1 MSPRSIPTVHRRY
14 APGLTGILSLAALV
28 TPMLGQNSA
37 SISNCDHVITTRDA
51 ARCIGSERPN
61 APIPVLDPK
70 HTYSLPEL
78 IDITEMA
85 SPEGRIAWATAKRS
99 LERTGIDRALYL
111 PILTLVAQ
119 GSDARVIVPF
129 PEPIAPRGYVIVE
142 EPLASEQLQLE
153 YDLLDFGRGPK
164 LDGSKALEIASTL
177 RLGRIHQTLAYAT
190 ATQFYRTQS
199 AIGQLAAANVILQT
213 AETLLSNAQSQYDNG
228 RATIPDLQNAQAGA
242 AEARYNLASAEGEVQ
257 KAKLAL
263 TEAIGVEPS
272 AEIQIVEQKDS
283 DLPGSFDTSIEELI
297 HNAWK
302 ARPDLL
308 ARAAELRSAHDAYR
322 TARAAYLPSASF
334 DATGGQTNAW
344 PTADYGVVGP
354 AGVATWSVEAKLK
367 WEIFN
372 GARKH
377 ELESTLAEQKA
388 AGEEQ
393 RATQDTVSREVWE
406 AYVDYHTALEQQRSS
421 QSFLSSAQI
430 SYDSSLD
437 AYKYG
442 VRSLVDVVE
451 SERQLAQARLA
462 VVRSQAQ
469 LMQSAAALSYATG
482 ALLQGNPTLPGV
494 HP

>member
-1 MSPRSIPTVHRRY
+1 MSFPFISRVF
-14 APGLTGILSLAALV
+14 PGLVIALSLAGLA
-28 TPMLGQNSA
+28 TPLHGEGDCSA
-37 SISNCDHVITTRDA
+37 IITPKDA
-51 ARCIGSERPN
+51 ARCIGSVRPN

-70 HTYSLPEL
+70 HTYTLAEL

-85 SPEGRIAWATAKRS
+85 SPEGRIAWATAKRA

-111 PILTLVAQ
+111 PILSFVAQ
-119 GSDARVIVPF
+119 GSEARTIVPF
-129 PEPIAPRGYVIVE
+129 PEPIAPRGYVTVG
-142 EPLASEQLQLE
+142 EQIATEQFQLE

-164 LDGSKALEIASTL
+164 LDSSKALEIAASL
-177 RLGRIHQTLAYAT
+177 RLGRVHQTLAYAT
-190 ATQFYRTQS
+190 AAQFYRTQS
-199 AIGQLAAANVILQT
+199 AIGQLTAAEVILQT
-213 AETLLSNAQSQYDNG
+213 AETLLANAQSQFDNG
-228 RATIPDLQNAQAGA
+228 RATLPDLQNARAGA
-242 AEARYNLASAEGEVQ
+242 AEARYSLASAEGEVK

-272 AEIQIVEQKDS
+272 AEIEIVAQKES
-283 DLPGSFDTSIEELI
+283 DLPGSFDASIEELI

-302 ARPDLL
+302 TRPDLL
-308 ARAAELRSAHDAYR
+308 ARAQELRSAHDAYR
-322 TARAAYLPSASF
+322 TAHAAYLPSASF
-334 DATGGQTNAW
+334 NAAGGQTNTW
-344 PTADYGVVGP
+344 PSADFGVVGP
-354 AGVATWSVEAKLK
+354 ASLPTWSVEAKLR

-377 ELESTLAEQKA
+377 EVDSALAEQKA

-393 RATQDTVSREVWE
+393 RATQDSVSREVWE
-406 AYVDYHTALEQQRSS
+406 AYVDYQTAVEQQRSS
-421 QSFLSSAQI
+421 QSFLASAQI

>member
-1 MSPRSIPTVHRRY
+1 MSPVSISVLRSGGIPCLGVLL
-14 APGLTGILSLAALV
+14 GMAALA
-28 TPMLGQNSA
+28 TPLFGQNSA
-37 SISNCDHVITTRDA
+37 SISNCDSVITTRDA

-61 APIPVLDPK
+61 APIPVLDPN
-70 HTYSLPEL
+70 HTYTLPEL

-85 SPEGRIAWATAKRS
+85 SPEGRIGWATAKRA

-111 PILTLVAQ
+111 PILSLVAE
-119 GSDARVIVPF
+119 GSHSRVIVPF

-142 EPLASEQLQLE
+142 EPLLAEHLEIE

-177 RLGRIHQTLAYAT
+177 QLGRIHQTLAYAT

-199 AIGQLAAANVILQT
+199 AMGQLAAAKVILQT

-242 AEARYNLASAEGEVQ
+242 DEARYNLASAEGEVQ

-302 ARPDLL
+302 TRPDLL

-322 TARAAYLPSASF
+322 TARAAYLPKASF

-354 AGVATWSVEAKLK
+354 AGVATWSVEAKLR

-377 ELESTLAEQKA
+377 EIESTLAEQKA

-406 AYVDYHTALEQQRSS
+406 AYVDYHTALEQLHAS
-421 QSFLSSAQI
+421 QSFLASAQI

-437 AYKYG
+437 AFKYG

-451 SERQLAQARLA
+451 SEQQLAQARLA
-462 VVRSQAQ
+462 LVRSQAQ

-482 ALLQGNPTLPGV
+482 ALLQGNPTLPGA

>member
-1 MSPRSIPTVHRRY
+1 MISFIGLASCA
-14 APGLTGILSLAALV
+14 APLW
-28 TPMLGQNSA
+28 GQASA
-37 SISNCDHVITTRDA
+37 SLSSCDSVISIKDA

-70 HTYSLPEL
+70 HTYTLAEL

-85 SPEGRIAWATAKRS
+85 SPETRIAWATAKRS

-111 PILTLVAQ
+111 PILTLVSQ
-119 GSDARVIVPF
+119 SSDARFIVPF
-129 PEPIAPRGYVIVE
+129 TKPIAPRGYVTVE
-142 EPLASEQLQLE
+142 APLVLAQLDME

-164 LDGSKALEIASTL
+164 LDASKALEVASSL
-177 RLGRIHQTLAYAT
+177 QLGRVHQTLAYAT
-190 ATQFYRTQS
+190 ATQFYQTQA
-199 AIGQLAAANVILQT
+199 AIGQLTAAQVILQT
-213 AETLLSNAQSQYDNG
+213 AETLLSNAQSQFDNG
-228 RATIPDLQNAQAGA
+228 RATLPDVENAQAGA

-263 TEAIGVEPS
+263 TETIGVEPS
-272 AEIQIVEQKDS
+272 AEIEIVGQGES
-283 DLPGSFDTSIEELI
+283 DLPGSFSTSIEDLI
-297 HNAWK
+297 HTAWK
-302 ARPDLL
+302 TRPDLL
-308 ARAAELRSAHDAYR
+308 ARAQELRSAHDAYR
-322 TARAAYLPSASF
+322 TARAAYLPSASLE
-334 DATGGQTNAW
+334 ATGGQTNMW
-344 PTADYGVVGP
+344 PTSDYALLGP
-354 AGVATWSVEAKLK
+354 ASVTTWSVEAKLK

-377 ELESTLAEQKA
+377 EVDSALAEQKA

-393 RATQDTVSREVWE
+393 RATEDAVTHQVWQ
-406 AYVDYHTALEQQRSS
+406 AYVDYQTAVQQQHSS
-421 QSFLSSAQI
+421 QSFLASAQT

-462 VVRSQAQ
+462 VVRAQAQ

-482 ALLQGNPTLPGV
+482 SLVQGTPTLPGV

>member
-1 MSPRSIPTVHRRY
+1 MSPPPIPTVRRRY
-14 APGLTGILSLAALV
+14 ARSLAGILSLTALL
-28 TPMLGQNSA
+28 TPMWGQNGA
-37 SISNCDHVITTRDA
+37 AISNCDRVITTRDA

-70 HTYSLPEL
+70 HVYTLPEL

-85 SPEGRIAWATAKRS
+85 SPDGRIAWATAKRS

-119 GSDARVIVPF
+119 GSTAREIVPF

-142 EPLASEQLQLE
+142 EPLAAEQLELE

-164 LDGSKALEIASTL
+164 LDGSKALEIASSL

-213 AETLLSNAQSQYDNG
+213 AETLLSNAQSQFDNG
-228 RATIPDLQNAQAGA
+228 RATVPDLQNARAGA
-242 AEARYNLASAEGEVQ
+242 DEARYNLVSAVGEVQ

-302 ARPDLL
+302 TRPDLL
-308 ARAAELRSAHDAYR
+308 ARAAELRNAHDAYR
-322 TARAAYLPSASF
+322 TARAAYLPSASLN
-334 DATGGQTNAW
+334 AIGGQTNAW
-344 PTADYGVVGP
+344 PTADFGIVGP

-406 AYVDYHTALEQQRSS
+406 AYVDYHTALEQQHSS
-421 QSFLSSAQI
+421 QSFLASAQI

-451 SERQLAQARLA
+451 SEQQLAQARFA

-469 LMQSAAALSYATG
+469 VMQSAAALSYATG

>member
-1 MSPRSIPTVHRRY
+1 MSP
-14 APGLTGILSLAALV
+14 
-28 TPMLGQNSA
+28 A
-37 SISNCDHVITTRDA
+37 SISAAPSRRALCLISLLGLASFAAPLWGQASASFSNCDRVISTKDA

-70 HTYSLPEL
+70 HTYTLSEL

-111 PILTLVAQ
+111 PILTFVAQ
-119 GSDARVIVPF
+119 GSDARFIVPF
-129 PEPIAPRGYVIVE
+129 PQPIAPRGYVTVE
-142 EPLASEQLQLE
+142 EPIATEQFQLE

-164 LDGSKALEIASTL
+164 LDGSKALEIASSL
-177 RLGRIHQTLAYAT
+177 RLGRVHQTLAYAT

-199 AIGQLAAANVILQT
+199 AIGQLAAARVILET
-213 AETLLSNAQSQYDNG
+213 AETLLSNAQSQFDNG
-228 RATIPDLQNAQAGA
+228 RATLPDVANARAGA

-263 TEAIGVEPS
+263 TEATGVEPS
-272 AEIQIVEQKDS
+272 AEIEIAGQSES
-283 DLPGSFDTSIEELI
+283 DLPGSFDTSIEALI

-302 ARPDLL
+302 TRPDLL
-308 ARAAELRSAHDAYR
+308 ARAQELRNAHDAYR
-322 TARAAYLPSASF
+322 TAHAAYLPSASF
-334 DATGGQTNAW
+334 DAAGGQTNTW
-344 PTADYGVVGP
+344 PSADWGVLGP
-354 AGVATWSVEAKLK
+354 ASLPTWSVEAKLR

-377 ELESTLAEQKA
+377 EVESTLAEQKA

-406 AYVDYHTALEQQRSS
+406 AYVDYQTALQQQRSS
-421 QSFLSSAQI
+421 QSFLASAQV

-462 VVRSQAQ
+462 VVRAQAQ

-482 ALLQGNPTLPGV
+482 ALLQGTPTLPGV

>member
-1 MSPRSIPTVHRRY
+1 
-14 APGLTGILSLAALV
+14 LSVTALA
-28 TPMLGQNSA
+28 TPLWGQNAA
-37 SISNCDHVITTRDA
+37 SLSSCDQVITTRDA
-51 ARCIGSERPN
+51 ARCIGSQRPD
-61 APIPVLDPK
+61 APIPVLDPT
-70 HTYSLPEL
+70 HTYTLPEL

-111 PILTLVAQ
+111 PILTFVAQ
-119 GSDARVIVPF
+119 GSDARFIVPF
-129 PEPIAPRGYVIVE
+129 PEPIAPRGYVTVG
-142 EPLASEQLQLE
+142 EPIALAQFQLE

-164 LDGSKALEIASTL
+164 LDGSKALEIASSL
-177 RLGRIHQTLAYAT
+177 RLGRVQQTLAYAT

-228 RATIPDLQNAQAGA
+228 RATLPDLQNAHAGA
-242 AEARYNLASAEGEVQ
+242 EEARYNLASAEGEVQ

-263 TEAIGVEPS
+263 TEAVGVEPS
-272 AEIQIVEQKDS
+272 AEIQIVGQNES
-283 DLPGSFDTSIEELI
+283 DLPGSFDTSIEDLI

-302 ARPDLL
+302 SRPDLL
-308 ARAAELRSAHDAYR
+308 ARAEELRNAHDAYR
-322 TARAAYLPSASF
+322 TSRAAYLPSASLN
-334 DATGGQTNAW
+334 AAGGQTNTW
-344 PTADYGVVGP
+344 PSADWGVLGP
-354 AGVATWSVEAKLK
+354 ASVPTWSVEAKLR

-377 ELESTLAEQKA
+377 ELESALTEQKA

-406 AYVDYHTALEQQRSS
+406 AYVDYHTALEQHHSS
-421 QSFLSSAQI
+421 QSFLASAQI

-462 VVRSQAQ
+462 VVRAQAQ

>member
-1 MSPRSIPTVHRRY
+1 V
-14 APGLTGILSLAALV
+14 AALAAPL
-28 TPMLGQNSA
+28 LGQNSA
-37 SISNCDHVITTRDA
+37 SLSNCDQVITTRDA

-61 APIPVLDPK
+61 APVPALDPT
-70 HTYSLPEL
+70 HTYTLSEL

-164 LDGSKALEIASTL
+164 LDGSKALEIASSL
-177 RLGRIHQTLAYAT
+177 RLGRVHQTLAYAT
-190 ATQFYRTQS
+190 ASQFYRTQS
-199 AIGQLAAANVILQT
+199 AIGQLAAARVILQT

-228 RATIPDLQNAQAGA
+228 RATLPDLQNARAGA
-242 AEARYNLASAEGEVQ
+242 EEARYNLASAEGEVQ
-257 KAKLAL
+257 KARLAL
-263 TEAIGVEPS
+263 TEAVGVEPS
-272 AEIQIVEQKDS
+272 AEIQIVGQSES
-283 DLPGSFDTSIEELI
+283 DLPGSFDTSIEALI

-302 ARPDLL
+302 TRPDLL
-308 ARAAELRSAHDAYR
+308 ARAEELRNAHDAYR
-322 TARAAYLPSASF
+322 TARAAYLPSASLA
-334 DATGGQTNAW
+334 ATGGQTNAW
-344 PTADYGVVGP
+344 PTADYGIVGP
-354 AGVATWSVEAKLK
+354 AGVATWSVEAKLR

-406 AYVDYHTALEQQRSS
+406 AYVDYHTALEQQHSS
-421 QSFLSSAQI
+421 QSFLAAAQI

-462 VVRSQAQ
+462 VVRAQAQ

-482 ALLQGNPTLPGV
+482 ALLRGNPTLPGV

>member
-1 MSPRSIPTVHRRY
+1 MI
-14 APGLTGILSLAALV
+14 
-28 TPMLGQNSA
+28 
-37 SISNCDHVITTRDA
+37 ITTRDA
-51 ARCIGSERPN
+51 ARCIGSEPPN

-70 HTYSLPEL
+70 HTYTLAEL
-78 IDITEMA
+78 IDIAEMA

-111 PILTLVAQ
+111 PILSFAAQ
-119 GSDARVIVPF
+119 GSDSRFIVPF
-129 PEPIAPRGYVIVE
+129 PEPIAPRGYVTVG
-142 EPLASEQLQLE
+142 EPIASAQFELE

-164 LDGSKALEIASTL
+164 LDSSRALEIASSL
-177 RLGRIHQTLAYAT
+177 RLSRVHQTLAYAT
-190 ATQFYRTQS
+190 AAQFYRTQS
-199 AIGQLAAANVILQT
+199 AIGQLAAAKVILQT
-213 AETLLSNAQSQYDNG
+213 AETLLENAQSQFDNG
-228 RATIPDLQNAQAGA
+228 RATLPDLQNARAGA
-242 AEARYNLASAEGEVQ
+242 AEARYNLASAKGEVD
-257 KAKLAL
+257 KSKLAL

-272 AEIQIVEQKDS
+272 AEIEIVGQAES
-283 DLPGSFDTSIEELI
+283 DLPGSFDVSIEELI

-302 ARPDLL
+302 TRPDLL
-308 ARAAELRSAHDAYR
+308 ARAQELRSAHDAYR
-322 TARAAYLPSASF
+322 TAHAAYLPSASF
-334 DATGGQTNAW
+334 DAAGGQTNAW
-344 PTADYGVVGP
+344 PSADFGVLGP
-354 AGVATWSVEAKLK
+354 ASVSTWSVQAKLR

-377 ELESTLAEQKA
+377 EVESALAEQKA

-393 RATQDTVSREVWE
+393 RATQDAVGREVWE
-406 AYVDYHTALEQQRSS
+406 AYVDYRTAVEQQHSS
-421 QSFLSSAQI
+421 QSFLASAQI